1 MGFSMQG
8 GHSGQGTATAGD
20 RINASP
26 VSYGGGVMIGDIGT
40 GSTIQRPTTDIGGST
55 GSADFGL
62 KIPKMG
68 GDGAGQGGVDPPA
81 PAGILMQLNMYAA
94 PQTNQVLLI

>member
-1 MGFSMQG
+1 MGVSMQG
-8 GHSGQGTATAGD
+8 GSTGHGSATAGD

-40 GSTIQRPTTDIGGST
+40 GSTMQNPTTQIGGST
-55 GSADFGL
+55 SSADFGL

-68 GDGAGQGGVDPPA
+68 GEGGDKGGEAA
-81 PAGILMQLNMYAA
+81 PAGILMQLHMYGA

>member
-1 MGFSMQG
+1 MGVSMQG
-8 GHSGQGTATAGD
+8 GSTGHGSATAGD

-40 GSTIQRPTTDIGGST
+40 GSTIQNPTTDIGGST
-55 GSADFGL
+55 SSADFGL

-68 GDGAGQGGVDPPA
+68 GEGGEAA
-81 PAGILMQLNMYAA
+81 PAGILMQLHMYGA